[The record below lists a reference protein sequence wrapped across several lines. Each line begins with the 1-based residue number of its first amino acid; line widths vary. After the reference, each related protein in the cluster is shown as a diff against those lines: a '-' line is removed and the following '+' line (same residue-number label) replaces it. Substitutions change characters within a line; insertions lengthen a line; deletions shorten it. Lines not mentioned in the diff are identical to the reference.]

1 MFASIVLSNK
11 TSKQNWRR
19 QVHKEIHL
27 RKGWMHWG
35 YSKRFGLGIS
45 IDRYGVDID
54 FLIFYIGWQR

>member
-1 MFASIVLSNK
+1 MSANTASFLK
-11 TSKQNWRR
+11 TSRLRRRR

-27 RKGWMHWG
+27 RKGWMIWG

-45 IDRYGVDID
+45 ISKYGVDID